1 MNDDWPEIRAFSP
14 HLGRDFSQYAMLRC
28 QLRLNRHLSIL
39 AAQYIGV
46 ELHSQFHMDAWEGFD
61 NDPLEKR
68 FLGVGTQLMNE

>member
-1 MNDDWPEIRAFSP
+1 
-14 HLGRDFSQYAMLRC
+14 MLRC